1 MSDFFNSFQ
10 IDQLLK
16 TIPGGIAKIA
26 YDDILTIVYAT
37 DEFYCLIQNAT
48 DPVKAN
54 KSMALLRMVYSADI
68 IYVTQQIAAQKNR
81 TDKMFSLNFRTL
93 KPDGGFKWV
102 MITGNLTSEVY
113 QSGDKV
119 VPVYSCIAMDI
130 SDHML
135 KYKQLEQTYNNQR
148 TISELS
154 RELVFEYDI
163 ASDTLEFTELFREIF
178 GKESKMS
185 NLRSRLEKTKLI
197 HPDELVAVNKIFT
210 SMMAGKKQVR
220 FELRLIGKDGMPCW
234 YICYAS
240 IIFDENRNP
249 SKICGKLSVMNMKK
263 EKETAIKPQLDSL
276 TKLCT
281 KEATENLIMYAIGK
295 QEAQSLSAMLLIEV
309 RNNGAGNERMM
320 AALGGDN
327 VLVTIAGMLK
337 ARFRT
342 TDIIGRI
349 GMNEF
354 LVYIKDLTS
363 ERIVLDYAEQ
373 LCKEVENIYGF
384 QYTRNRIS
392 IDIGIAFQKGKHQ
405 EFQALL
411 ANAHTALTLAKKE
424 VISSFEIFQD
434 GI

>member
-1 MSDFFNSFQ
+1 
-10 IDQLLK
+10 
-16 TIPGGIAKIA
+16 
-26 YDDILTIVYAT
+26 
-37 DEFYCLIQNAT
+37 
-48 DPVKAN
+48 
-54 KSMALLRMVYSADI
+54 
-68 IYVTQQIAAQKNR
+68 
-81 TDKMFSLNFRTL
+81 
-93 KPDGGFKWV
+93 
-102 MITGNLTSEVY
+102 
-113 QSGDKV
+113 
-119 VPVYSCIAMDI
+119 
-130 SDHML
+130 
-135 KYKQLEQTYNNQR
+135 
-148 TISELS
+148 
-154 RELVFEYDI
+154 
-163 ASDTLEFTELFREIF
+163 
-178 GKESKMS
+178 
-185 NLRSRLEKTKLI
+185 
-197 HPDELVAVNKIFT
+197 
-210 SMMAGKKQVR
+210 
-220 FELRLIGKDGMPCW
+220 
-234 YICYAS
+234 
-240 IIFDENRNP
+240 
-249 SKICGKLSVMNMKK
+249 
-263 EKETAIKPQLDSL
+263 
-276 TKLCT
+276 
-281 KEATENLIMYAIGK
+281 
-295 QEAQSLSAMLLIEV
+295 
-309 RNNGAGNERMM
+309 MM